1 MMIRQL
7 IFGLVGLCTISCAS
21 WIPERGSTSFL
32 HNAGKMVLTKQG
44 DTVELDDDCEVSV
57 KWASLGKLDSTRA
70 LMAKGKSRSVRAKV
84 VETNASWV
92 LLESSSWQI
101 RGDLP
106 IEYLSAPDLLINLS
120 KVSGSQG
127 NTGPVVGIP
136 VAQIKEIR
144 LHRNVEVDEPSSM
157 RESIIAGASGGFL
170 FGISGMLGD
179 SYGEWFPRVPVYGDS
194 PSFVDFLVV
203 GTVSA
208 AVGAVALPVYRHWKS
223 LQEQRRGRADD
234 WRGWG
239 QPLLIGQDE
248 YTIEIKR

>member
-1 MMIRQL
+1 MIRQL

-21 WIPERGSTSFL
+21 WITERGPTSFL
-32 HNAGKMVLTKQG
+32 HDSGRMLLTKQG
-44 DTVELDDDCEVSV
+44 DTVELDGDCEVSV
-57 KWASLGKLDSTRA
+57 KWASVGKLDSTRA
-70 LMAKGKSRSVRAKV
+70 LIAEGKSRSVRATV
-84 VETNASWV
+84 VETNTSWV
-92 LLESSSWQI
+92 LLESSSWQT

-106 IEYLSAPDLLINLS
+106 LEYLNAPDLLINLS

-127 NTGPVVGIP
+127 NTRPVVGIP

-157 RESIIAGASGGFL
+157 RGSIIAGASGGFL

-179 SYGEWFPRVPVYGDS
+179 SYGEWFPRVPVYDDS
-194 PSFVDFLVV
+194 PSCVDFLVV

-223 LQEQRRGRADD
+223 LQEQRHGRADD

-248 YTIEIKR
+248 YTIEMKR